1 MKPAVSR
8 ALSARGAERRDFFRT
23 ASAGLAGAAF
33 ANSLVT
39 HDDLDALTQNVRTA
53 S

>member
-1 MKPAVSR
+1 MKPAIRR
-8 ALSARGAERRDFFRT
+8 AVERRDFIRNAT
-23 ASAGLAGAAF
+23 AGVVGAAF

-53 S
+53 SKPS